1 MLRWLTVVALFVLT
15 LLAATSK
22 LYLTDGTYQLVRE
35 YKVEGDRVR
44 YYSIERSAWEEIPLE
59 LVDLK
64 RTEAEIKQRQDS
76 LRQEASEMAA
86 EDKAES
92 EQEREV
98 TRIPKE
104 PGVYFVAGMEM
115 KTIPAAESKV
125 VTNKKRSVLK
135 VLSPVPMVNGKA
147 TVEIDGATA
156 KTVVSSDRPE
166 FYMRLSEEERF
177 GMVKLTPKKDSRVVQ
192 NWSIIPVAKE
202 TVEEQQD
209 IDTFRKQLDDGLYK
223 IWPEKPLEPG
233 EYALVEYTEGKRN
246 VQVWDFAYKK

>member
-1 MLRWLTVVALFVLT
+1 MLRWLTVAALFVLT
-15 LLAATSK
+15 LFAATSK
-22 LYLTDGTYQLVRE
+22 LFLTDGTYQLVRE

-64 RTEAEIKQRQDS
+64 RTETEIKQRQDS

-86 EDKAES
+86 EDKVER
-92 EQEREV
+92 EQEREI

-147 TVEIDGATA
+147 TVEIDGATS

-177 GMVKLTPKKDSRVVQ
+177 GMIKLTPKKDSRVVQ

-202 TVEEQQD
+202 TIEEQQE
-209 IDTFRKQLDDGLYK
+209 IDTFHKQLDDGLYK

-246 VQVWDFAYKK
+246 VQVWDFAYRK